1 VAEEGE
7 ARDTPAFSEVERVS
21 KLKLDANAFPS
32 GAELAKPEQLGR
44 LEVSRLACDTDGDGD
59 ADRLVAFGGRGVS
72 VWRVGQDGKGASLV
86 WDSGSAVESTVAQRM
101 PSAANA
107 SNDQSPSRD
116 ARSKSRGPEP
126 KGLALTQLGGRRLL
140 MAGLERPGGVVVWDV
155 TNPSSP
161 TLLDY
166 VNRRDATIDDIA
178 KAGDLGHEGV
188 LAIPASISPD
198 GTPLLVVCNE
208 VSGTTTIWRIV
219 AGPAPDS
226 NARRGL

>member
-1 VAEEGE
+1 
-7 ARDTPAFSEVERVS
+7 
-21 KLKLDANAFPS
+21 
-32 GAELAKPEQLGR
+32 
-44 LEVSRLACDTDGDGD
+44 
-59 ADRLVAFGGRGVS
+59 
-72 VWRVGQDGKGASLV
+72 
-86 WDSGSAVESTVAQRM
+86 
-101 PSAANA
+101 
-107 SNDQSPSRD
+107 
-116 ARSKSRGPEP
+116 
-126 KGLALTQLGGRRLL
+126 

-166 VNRRDATIDDIA
+166 VNRRDATIDLSKDDDHDKHPDDIA
-178 KAGDLGHEGV
+178 KAGDLGPEGV